1 MAWLGKIWG
10 FPICIIGALILF
22 KSFDYFQPDFS
33 GGFLIGKEVLFSGPY
48 KWAFYAHIISA
59 PIALFAG
66 TIQAF
71 VRLEKKHPNAHK
83 AFGLAFLSSVIIA
96 APSGFIMA
104 FSAIGGWLSTSS
116 FILLSTLWFVFAL
129 RGFWFI
135 QRGVNRKHRQFMT
148 RAYVL
153 TLSAVFLRLW
163 SFICVHYLDWYGD
176 SMYIFIAWASWLP
189 FLAIYEF
196 SLIWKK
202 SLAQ

>member
-1 MAWLGKIWG
+1 
-10 FPICIIGALILF
+10 
-22 KSFDYFQPDFS
+22 
-33 GGFLIGKEVLFSGPY
+33 
-48 KWAFYAHIISA
+48 
-59 PIALFAG
+59 
-66 TIQAF
+66 
-71 VRLEKKHPNAHK
+71 
-83 AFGLAFLSSVIIA
+83 
-96 APSGFIMA
+96 
-104 FSAIGGWLSTSS
+104 
-116 FILLSTLWFVFAL
+116 
-129 RGFWFI
+129 
-135 QRGVNRKHRQFMT
+135 MT